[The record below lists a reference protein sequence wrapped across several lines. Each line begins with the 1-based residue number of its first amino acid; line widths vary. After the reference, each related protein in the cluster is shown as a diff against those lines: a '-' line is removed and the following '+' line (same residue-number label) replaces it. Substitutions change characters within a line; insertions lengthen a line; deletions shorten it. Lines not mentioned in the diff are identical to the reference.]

1 MAAKRHPQ
9 GRVVRMILSETFDDP
24 VPAISLGGA
33 RPDGQVVRIFEL
45 WGREFMGSRSVSE
58 NL

>member
-1 MAAKRHPQ
+1 
-9 GRVVRMILSETFDDP
+9 MILSETFDDP

-58 NL
+58 NLLRD